1 MTVTWNFHG
10 AAPANALAEAQ
21 KVAAAGQISRFLRK
35 IKTIRGILVCN
46 ARDSSQSNSSWSS
59 LTSYFQ
65 THPHHSQHLA
75 PSLVQL
81 TRLLLCPLPRLPAQV
96 APLST
101 GIDPFAAGW
110 PAFSCGKTV
119 LNRYWQALQE
129 SPQGTNDS
137 AAPIRGIWIFSLRLC
152 RNLPTGH
159 AGGATALGSISRAC
173 RPDSS
178 CHRSPPCPA
187 T

>member
-21 KVAAAGQISRFLRK
+21 KAAAAGQISRFLRK

-46 ARDSSQSNSSWSS
+46 ARGSSQSNSSWSS
-59 LTSYFQ
+59 LASYFQ
-65 THPHHSQHLA
+65 THTHHSQHLA

-101 GIDPFAAGW
+101 G
-110 PAFSCGKTV
+110 
-119 LNRYWQALQE
+119 
-129 SPQGTNDS
+129 
-137 AAPIRGIWIFSLRLC
+137 
-152 RNLPTGH
+152 
-159 AGGATALGSISRAC
+159 
-173 RPDSS
+173 
-178 CHRSPPCPA
+178 
-187 T
+187 